1 MILLIRRGRLV
12 PSEPNFPDGFRI
24 NTFELVERMVFSG
37 IISGMVAVSFVC
49 AYFEEVVVVFVCC
62 RDGLFE
68 LEVEVELVVV
78 VAVVVV
84 SFVSFVLVMR
94 VEELLLLAE
103 LDFVERVVTSS
114 GGTCSENKP

>member
-1 MILLIRRGRLV
+1 
-12 PSEPNFPDGFRI
+12 
-24 NTFELVERMVFSG
+24 MVFSG

-68 LEVEVELVVV
+68 LEVEVELELVVV

-84 SFVSFVLVMR
+84 SFVSFVLVMS

-114 GGTCSENKP
+114 DGTSSENKP

>member
-84 SFVSFVLVMR
+84 SFVSFVLVMS

-114 GGTCSENKP
+114 GGTSSENKP